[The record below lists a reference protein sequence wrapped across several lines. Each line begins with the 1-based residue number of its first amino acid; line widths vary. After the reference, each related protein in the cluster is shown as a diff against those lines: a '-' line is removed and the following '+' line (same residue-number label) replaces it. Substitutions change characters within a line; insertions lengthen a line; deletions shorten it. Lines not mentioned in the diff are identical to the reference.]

1 MSYSSTTTA
10 LNVATSLNGRKS
22 ERIIFLDGESLII
35 EDLVLVSDAKATVG
49 WSESSQKKVAAARKF
64 VEEKLKTVNPLYGI
78 NTGFGRLA
86 HISIPAE
93 QLAKLQLNLIRS
105 HCCGVGNP
113 LSIRETRALVLLRT
127 NVLAKGHSGV
137 RPIVIETLLEM
148 LNRKVTP
155 VIPEKGSVGASG
167 DLAPLAHAAAAV
179 LIGEGEAFYQNKR
192 MSGADAMRMAGIPL
206 LTLEAKEGLSLING
220 TQALTAVGALAL
232 AELEFLSELADVCGA
247 LSLESLYGKTDA
259 FDALIHRARPFDGQ
273 IAVAENILELINGSE
288 ILVSEKANKRV
299 QDAYSLRCMPQV
311 HGASRDALAYAK
323 RLAEIEFNSATDNP
337 LVFPEEDKILSGG
350 NFHGAPLA
358 MAFDYAAIAASELG
372 SISERRIERLV
383 NPDLSGLPAFLLP
396 DSGINSGFMIA
407 HVTAVALCGENK
419 ILAHPASVDS
429 LPTSGCTEDHVSMG
443 MTAALKLR
451 TITENVRTILII
463 ELLAATQALEFA
475 KPLQP
480 GEKLRG
486 VYQRV
491 REIVPMLVEDA
502 PFTPMI
508 EDLTKDIRNILK
520 MSSS

>member
-1 MSYSSTTTA
+1 MSNSSTKTPLDA
-10 LNVATSLNGRKS
+10 ATSTKGKKA
-22 ERIIFLDGESLII
+22 ERSVILDGDSLTS
-35 EDLVLVSDAKATVG
+35 EDLVLVSDGSLKIRL
-49 WSESSQKKVAAARKF
+49 SKRSRQKVTAARRF
-64 VEEKLKTVNPLYGI
+64 VEEKLKTGAPFYGI

-86 HISIPAE
+86 NISIPAE

-113 LSIRETRALVLLRT
+113 LSIRETRALVLLRA
-127 NVLAKGHSGV
+127 NVLAKGYSGV
-137 RPIVIETLLEM
+137 RPIVIETLIEM

-167 DLAPLAHAAAAV
+167 DLAPLAHAAAV

-192 MSGADAMRMAGIPL
+192 MPGAEAMRLADIPL

-220 TQALTAVGALAL
+220 TQALTAVGGLAL
-232 AELEFLSELADVCGA
+232 AELEFLSQLADVCGA
-247 LSLESLYGKTDA
+247 LTLESLYGKTDA

-273 IAVAENILELINGSE
+273 IAVAKNILELTSGSE
-288 ILVSEKANKRV
+288 ILTSEKANKRV

-311 HGASRDALAYAK
+311 HGASRDVLAYAK
-323 RLAEIEFNSATDNP
+323 RLTEIEFNSATDNP

-383 NPDLSGLPAFLLP
+383 NPDLSGLPAFLVS

-486 VYQRV
+486 VYRKV
-491 REIVPMLVEDA
+491 REIVPRLEDDA
-502 PFTPMI
+502 PFSPMI
-508 EDLTKDIRNILK
+508 EDLTKDIRNIFK
-520 MSSS
+520 MSAT

>member
-1 MSYSSTTTA
+1 
-10 LNVATSLNGRKS
+10 
-22 ERIIFLDGESLII
+22 
-35 EDLVLVSDAKATVG
+35 
-49 WSESSQKKVAAARKF
+49 
-64 VEEKLKTVNPLYGI
+64 
-78 NTGFGRLA
+78 
-86 HISIPAE
+86 
-93 QLAKLQLNLIRS
+93 
-105 HCCGVGNP
+105 
-113 LSIRETRALVLLRT
+113 
-127 NVLAKGHSGV
+127 
-137 RPIVIETLLEM
+137 M
-148 LNRKVTP
+148 LNRGVAP

-167 DLAPLAHAAAAV
+167 DLAPLAHAAAV

-192 MSGADAMRMAGIPL
+192 MSGADAMRMADIPL

-232 AELEFLSELADVCGA
+232 AELEFLSELADVCGT
-247 LSLESLYGKTDA
+247 LSLEALYGKTDA

-273 IAVAENILELINGSE
+273 MAVAENILELTKGSE
-288 ILVSEKANKRV
+288 ILASEKANKRV

-323 RLAEIEFNSATDNP
+323 RLTEIEFNSATDNP

-383 NPDLSGLPAFLLP
+383 NPDLSGLPAFLVP

-486 VYQRV
+486 IYRKV
-491 REIVPMLVEDA
+491 REIVPMLEEDA

-508 EDLTKDIRNILK
+508 EALTKDIRNILK
-520 MSSS
+520 MSSSQPLVLPLS